1 MTKRGTITCFIGVI
15 GCAGIAQADFEVFG
29 LAGTGVTA
37 DISFAYAVIDD
48 SNATITIDIH
58 NTTPDSGDTAGAFI
72 SAFGFNIPS
81 LGGVTIDSIGGD
93 VDDGAVQIVTLLG
106 APNEGGW
113 YGRFDP
119 DEIKTPNAAG
129 FFDYGV
135 MNNSTVNAFITDGV
149 GTSPNIIPG
158 ETTTFTLAVTGTGLS
173 SLTDSSFLSA
183 LSVGGPAGAF
193 NFAVRFKGIGL
204 DDDSDLAVVP
214 VPSSMILCALG
225 LGSLGMLQRS
235 KRQSLVRATA

>member
-1 MTKRGTITCFIGVI
+1 MTKQWTIAWSIGII
-15 GCAGIAQADFEVFG
+15 GCAGVAQADFAVSG

-37 DISFAYAVIDD
+37 NINFAYAVTDD

-81 LGGVTIDSIGGD
+81 ISGVTIDSIGGD
-93 VDDGAVQIVTLLG
+93 VDDGAVQIVTMLG
-106 APNEGGW
+106 PPNEAGW

-129 FFDYGV
+129 FFDFGV
-135 MNNSTVNAFITDGV
+135 MNNSTINAFITDGI
-149 GTSPNIIPG
+149 GKTPNISPG
-158 ETTTFTLAVTGTGLS
+158 ATTTFTFAVTGSGLS

-183 LSVGGPAGAF
+183 LSVGGSAGAF
-193 NFAVRFKGIGL
+193 NFAVRFKGIGP

-214 VPSSMILCALG
+214 VPSSMVLCALG
-225 LGSLGMLQRS
+225 LGSLGMLQRV
-235 KRQSLVRATA
+235 KRRTLVRPAA